1 VFVSFWI
8 YQLRRIK
15 IDLSKCVKTEGTLNE
30 LGFHQMEVCAMSS
43 REFAVQLM
51 NQVPDDKLD
60 IVIAYVQE
68 LLARDDASD
77 DAYCAKLYQNHLDDP
92 DPDKEQTFT
101 LDECKREW
109 GLA

>member
-1 VFVSFWI
+1 
-8 YQLRRIK
+8 
-15 IDLSKCVKTEGTLNE
+15 
-30 LGFHQMEVCAMSS
+30 MSS

-77 DAYCAKLYQNHLDDP
+77 DAYCAKLYQNYLDDP